1 MATFNRR
8 GYKKSRSNTAKNSD
22 KSQTAEVFD
31 SLDSTANKS
40 EQWILKNKN
49 KIFIVIDAISIS
61 VLSYL
66 GY

>member
-8 GYKKSRSNTAKNSD
+8 GYKKSRTKAVNQGE

-40 EQWILKNKN
+40 EQWILKNQN
-49 KIFIVIDAISIS
+49 KIFSQ
-61 VLSYL
+61 
-66 GY
+66 